1 MVRRNDTRKWQLRQ
15 WHGRLRPREAKR
27 SSGAGAS
34 SEELDAGRWP
44 ELAPLLE
51 VLDFDAVAQLAQC
64 STSWREAMDA
74 WRASTPHVACTS
86 DALRRARGYS
96 DGAVDSEVA
105 RDFLLHLSRL
115 YPALQVVEC
124 AAHLSLAT
132 AHVQR
137 VEARVEVKI
146 ATARELT
153 RGCPKLH
160 SLLVPTW
167 SFPAAA
173 VLQLGR
179 ALPLRALEVG
189 TVPTWTKAPNVAG
202 RSLQDFAKT
211 SPRLESFRC
220 PWLTAADAHLVAVA
234 QSWPHLASLAL
245 PGCASLTE
253 AGLVGALRACP
264 SLEFIEVASALERKT
279 VANLQQAR
287 PPAHLR
293 ARARPL
299 PCGRLTPSP
308 LVQVRSGLV
317 MRHDS
322 KKLHIKVEAMGDE
335 IIFICKEATAMHKLM
350 NAFCQRQGVPRSSTR
365 FWYNQQRI
373 EDYHT
378 PGALGINDGDLV
390 DVSVSGAQ

>member
-64 STSWREAMDA
+64 STSWREAMAA
-74 WRASTPHVACTS
+74 WRASTPHVACTR

-153 RGCPKLH
+153 RLPCRTRCSRPRGRSPPPPCSSSAARCRCARSRWGRCRRGRRRRTWLGARCRTLRRRARA
-160 SLLVPTW
+160 SVVPL
-167 SFPAAA
+167 PVAHRRRRAPRRRRAVVAAPREP
-173 VLQLGR
+173 R
-179 ALPLRALEVG
+179 AAGVRVAHRGGARRRAPRLPL
-189 TVPTWTKAPNVAG
+189 
-202 RSLQDFAKT
+202 
-211 SPRLESFRC
+211 
-220 PWLTAADAHLVAVA
+220 
-234 QSWPHLASLAL
+234 
-245 PGCASLTE
+245 
-253 AGLVGALRACP
+253 
-264 SLEFIEVASALERKT
+264 LEFIEVASALERKT

-287 PPAHLR
+287 PPARPPTWRR
-293 ARARPL
+293 ALL
-299 PCGRLTPSP
+299 PCGRLTFAA
-308 LVQVRSGLV
+308 R
-317 MRHDS
+317 
-322 KKLHIKVEAMGDE
+322 A
-335 IIFICKEATAMHKLM
+335 
-350 NAFCQRQGVPRSSTR
+350 
-365 FWYNQQRI
+365 
-373 EDYHT
+373 
-378 PGALGINDGDLV
+378 GA
-390 DVSVSGAQ
+390 

>member
-1 MVRRNDTRKWQLRQ
+1 M
-15 WHGRLRPREAKR
+15 
-27 SSGAGAS
+27 
-34 SEELDAGRWP
+34 
-44 ELAPLLE
+44 
-51 VLDFDAVAQLAQC
+51 AQLAQC

-173 VLQLGR
+173 VLQRLWLDRNQLGPRGCR
-179 ALPLRALEVG
+179 ALAEAAGQRGCALRELRLGGNARLSTADADALAKLGESDPERASGPLRL
-189 TVPTWTKAPNVAG
+189 KLQIAG
-202 RSLQDFAKT
+202 
-211 SPRLESFRC
+211 
-220 PWLTAADAHLVAVA
+220 
-234 QSWPHLASLAL
+234 
-245 PGCASLTE
+245 
-253 AGLVGALRACP
+253 
-264 SLEFIEVASALERKT
+264 
-279 VANLQQAR
+279 
-287 PPAHLR
+287 
-293 ARARPL
+293 
-299 PCGRLTPSP
+299 
-308 LVQVRSGLV
+308 
-317 MRHDS
+317 
-322 KKLHIKVEAMGDE
+322 
-335 IIFICKEATAMHKLM
+335 
-350 NAFCQRQGVPRSSTR
+350 
-365 FWYNQQRI
+365 
-373 EDYHT
+373 
-378 PGALGINDGDLV
+378 
-390 DVSVSGAQ
+390 